1 MVGYLQK
8 SSTTI
13 MRIKIKSASMS
24 KCRENSEAF
33 LFVFLNGDSLHA
45 RLSSHYKAW
54 SYMIRKLQLR
64 YRTLPK
70 NCSFIYKFNV
80 SGICEKLK
88 QEFNNCMVS
97 KNVYYFQLPKN
108 AFFSDSHLL
117 FLCTFLRIIQK
128 TACNNFFFQDL
139 LDDNT
144 MLVQKSSFSSVCHPA
159 AT

>member
-97 KNVYYFQLPKN
+97 KNVYYFQLPKMHSSPTLICYFY
-108 AFFSDSHLL
+108 APFYASCKKQPAIIFFSKI
-117 FLCTFLRIIQK
+117 C
-128 TACNNFFFQDL
+128 
-139 LDDNT
+139 
-144 MLVQKSSFSSVCHPA
+144 
-159 AT
+159 